1 RGRSAAVA
9 SVAGWAVALAAQVV
23 LAHTAAHPAEVVG
36 RLALGS
42 TAGMTVGGLLLVV
55 AVLRARGAA
64 ALAGT
69 PRTLLAT
76 LAGGAAAW
84 AAGLFVVGAF
94 GAASTWASVAAGLAA
109 GVAGV
114 AAFAA
119 VAVMIDREDARTLPA
134 RLRRGPATEGSR
146 SDG

>member
-1 RGRSAAVA
+1 
-9 SVAGWAVALAAQVV
+9 
-23 LAHTAAHPAEVVG
+23 
-36 RLALGS
+36 
-42 TAGMTVGGLLLVV
+42 MTVGGLLLAV
-55 AVLRARGAA
+55 AVLRGRGVA

-84 AAGLFVVGAF
+84 GAGLTLVGAF
-94 GAASTWASVAAGLAA
+94 GAVSTWASVAVGLAA
-109 GVAGV
+109 GAAGA

-119 VAVMIDREDARTLPA
+119 VAVMIDRKDAQALLA
-134 RLRRGPATEGSR
+134 RLRRGAVRDAEEGSR

>member
-1 RGRSAAVA
+1 MT
-9 SVAGWAVALAAQVV
+9 GWAVALVAQIV
-23 LAHTAAHPAEVVG
+23 LANTAGDRADVVG
-36 RLALGS
+36 QLALGS
-42 TAGMTVGGLLLVV
+42 TVGMTVGGLLLTV

-84 AAGLFVVGAF
+84 GAGLVLVGAF
-94 GAASTWASVAAGLAA
+94 DTVSTWASVAAGLAA

-119 VAVMIDREDARTLPA
+119 VAVTIDRQDAQALLA
-134 RLRRGPATEGSR
+134 RLRRGAVRDVREGSG